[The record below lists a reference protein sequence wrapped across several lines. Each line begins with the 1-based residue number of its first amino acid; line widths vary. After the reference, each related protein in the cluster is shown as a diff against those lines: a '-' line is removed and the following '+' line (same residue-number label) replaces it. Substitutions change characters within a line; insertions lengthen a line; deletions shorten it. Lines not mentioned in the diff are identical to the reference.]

1 MFRILLIDD
10 NPDDRFLVIHQLR
23 HEFSDFQVE
32 EVIEQVGLNKALLTG
47 NFDLVITDYRL
58 RWNDGLT
65 VLREIKSRY
74 PNCPVIMF
82 TNSGNQEVAVEAMK
96 TGLDDYIIKS
106 PTHYVR
112 LLVAVR
118 SALKQVES
126 EQKAGRLEMRLQT
139 LLNRLNVGVFRA
151 TLNGHLLEGNA
162 SFLHLLG
169 VNSLQETQALD
180 LHELFLQPESSDQHL
195 SQEREVQ
202 LHRVDGSSIW
212 VSLSQTLS
220 YSETEPVIEGLI
232 EDITSRKQVEVDMQQ
247 LYQQVQSLN
256 TTLEQ
261 QVQERTA
268 QLQKALEFE
277 ATLKRIT
284 DKLRDSLD
292 ESQILQTAVQELV
305 FVLGVSCC
313 NTALYNLEQGT
324 STIRY
329 EYATLNPM
337 AQARLI
343 HIAAFPEVYQQLLQ
357 AEYCQF
363 CSLIPNPVRGRVA
376 MLACPIFDD
385 QGVLGDLWLINQQHH
400 IFNELEIRLVQQVA
414 SQCAIALRQARL
426 YQAVQ
431 AQVEELEKLNR
442 LKDDFLSTVSHE
454 LRTPLSNIK
463 LATQMLEVILK
474 QVGVLNSE
482 SSKAARYFQILN
494 YECEREISLINDLLE
509 LTRLD
514 TKPNFFLTR
523 IDPQVWIPRIIEP
536 FEERV
541 RSQQQRFQVN
551 IPAELPP
558 LTTDLTA
565 LERIL
570 TELLNNACKYT
581 PSRETISVSVHATAE
596 MLQLCVS
603 NSGVEIAASELS
615 QIFNTFYR
623 IPNNDPWKH
632 GGTGLGLAL
641 VKKLV
646 ERLGA
651 TIQVESAAGQ
661 TTFTVQF
668 PITSPTI

>member
-32 EVIEQVGLNKALLTG
+32 EVIEPVGLNKALLTG

-82 TNSGNQEVAVEAMK
+82 TNSGSQEVAVEAMK
-96 TGLDDYIIKS
+96 AGLDDYIIKS
-106 PTHYVR
+106 PMHYVR
-112 LLVAVR
+112 LLAAVR
-118 SALKQVES
+118 SVLKQVES
-126 EQKAGRLEMRLQT
+126 EQKVDRLEMRLQT
-139 LLNRLNVGVFRA
+139 LLNRLNVGVFHA
-151 TLNGHLLEGNA
+151 TLNGRLLEGNA
-162 SFLHLLG
+162 SFLHLLA
-169 VNSLQETQALD
+169 VNSLQEAQALD
-180 LHELFLQPESSDQHL
+180 LHQLFLQPESDHQSL
-195 SQEREVQ
+195 NQEHEVQ

-232 EDITSRKQVEVDMQQ
+232 EDITSRKQ

-256 TTLEQ
+256 TNLEQ

-268 QLQKALEFE
+268 QLQQALEFE

-284 DKLRDSLD
+284 DKVRDSLD

-337 AQARLI
+337 AQARVI

-357 AEYCQF
+357 AQYCQF
-363 CSLIPNPVRGRVA
+363 CSIIPNPVRGRVA
-376 MLACPIFDD
+376 MLTCPIFDD

-400 IFNELEIRLVQQVA
+400 VFNELEIRLVQQVA

-474 QVGVLNSE
+474 QVGVLNSD

-514 TKPNFFLTR
+514 AKPNFLLTR

-541 RSQQQRFQVN
+541 RSQQQRLQVN
-551 IPAELPP
+551 ISAELPP
-558 LTTDLTA
+558 
-565 LERIL
+565 
-570 TELLNNACKYT
+570 
-581 PSRETISVSVHATAE
+581 
-596 MLQLCVS
+596 
-603 NSGVEIAASELS
+603 
-615 QIFNTFYR
+615 
-623 IPNNDPWKH
+623 
-632 GGTGLGLAL
+632 
-641 VKKLV
+641 
-646 ERLGA
+646 
-651 TIQVESAAGQ
+651 
-661 TTFTVQF
+661 
-668 PITSPTI
+668 

>member
-23 HEFSDFQVE
+23 HEFSDLQVE
-32 EVIEQVGLNKALLTG
+32 EVIEPVGLNKALLAG

-82 TNSGNQEVAVEAMK
+82 TNSGSQEVAVEAMK
-96 TGLDDYIIKS
+96 AGLDDYIIKS

-112 LLVAVR
+112 LLAAVR
-118 SALKQVES
+118 SVLKQVES

-151 TLNGHLLEGNA
+151 TLNGRLLEGNT
-162 SFLHLLG
+162 SFLHLLA
-169 VNSLQETQALD
+169 VNSLQEAQALD
-180 LHELFLQPESSDQHL
+180 LHQLFLQPESDHQSL
-195 SQEREVQ
+195 NQEHEVQ

-232 EDITSRKQVEVDMQQ
+232 EDITSRKQ

-256 TTLEQ
+256 TNLEQ

-268 QLQKALEFE
+268 QLQQALEFE
-277 ATLKRIT
+277 RCFKRIT
-284 DKLRDSLD
+284 DKVRDSLD

-337 AQARLI
+337 AQARVI

-357 AEYCQF
+357 AQYCQF
-363 CSLIPNPVRGRVA
+363 CSITPNPVRGRVA

-385 QGVLGDLWLINQQHH
+385 QGVLGDLWLINHQHH
-400 IFNELEIRLVQQVA
+400 VFNELEIRLVQQVA

-509 LTRLD
+509 LTRLNA
-514 TKPNFFLTR
+514 KPDFLLTR
-523 IDPQVWIPRIIEP
+523 IEPQVWIPRIIEP